1 LKADI
6 RNNVRSG
13 RSGTVT
19 NSRVMSSDATV
30 RLIGD
35 RLAAVPPKRLLV
47 VTDFDGTISE
57 IVDDPAQAL
66 LLPEAG
72 DAIQRLVSLVLRV
85 AVISGR
91 SDQFL
96 RSQIPFEG
104 VMLLGNYGQ
113 AGLAEDDRLRLDRFN
128 EEGRDQ
134 IRAQAGVW
142 LEAKPASSSIHF
154 RSRPRAG
161 PSLERLLTPLA
172 ERLGL
177 TVRLGRMV
185 LEVMP
190 KQADKGEALKR
201 LVARLRPEGV
211 TFAGD
216 DAGDR
221 AAFEVTSA
229 LTVPHLAIGVASPEV
244 DASTFAACD
253 LIVDGPEAAA
263 AFLSRL
269 ADWAEHRETAS
280 RRRDSPA

>member
-1 LKADI
+1 MNADI

-19 NSRVMSSDATV
+19 NNRVMGSDATI
-30 RLIGD
+30 RLIRD

-57 IVDDPAQAL
+57 IVDDPGQAH
-66 LLPEAG
+66 LLPDAV
-72 DAIQRLVSLVLRV
+72 DAIRRLVSLMLRV

-113 AGLAEDDRLRLDRFN
+113 AGLAEQDRLRLDRFN
-128 EEGRDQ
+128 EKARDQ

-142 LEAKPASSSIHF
+142 LEVKPASSSIHF
-154 RSRPRAG
+154 RSRPHGG

-177 TVRLGRMV
+177 AVRLGRMV

-190 KQADKGEALKR
+190 KQADKGHALKR
-201 LVARLRPEGV
+201 LVAQLRPEGV

-216 DAGDR
+216 DTGDR

-229 LTVPHLAIGVASPEV
+229 LTMPHLAIGVASPEV

-253 LIVDGPEAAA
+253 LVVDGPQAGA

-269 ADWAEHRETAS
+269 ADWAEQREAAS

>member
-1 LKADI
+1 M
-6 RNNVRSG
+6 G
-13 RSGTVT
+13 
-19 NSRVMSSDATV
+19 SDATV
-30 RLIGD
+30 RLISD

-57 IVDDPAQAL
+57 IVDHPAQAH

-72 DAIQRLVSLVLRV
+72 DAIRRLVSLVLRV

-104 VMLLGNYGQ
+104 VMLLGDYGQ

-128 EEGRDQ
+128 EEARDQ
-134 IRAQAGVW
+134 IRSQAGVW

-154 RSRPRAG
+154 RSRQRAG
-161 PSLERLLTPLA
+161 PSLERLLTRLA
-172 ERLGL
+172 EGLGL
-177 TVRLGRMV
+177 VVRLGRMV

-190 KQADKGEALKR
+190 KQADKGEALKG

-216 DAGDR
+216 DTGDR
-221 AAFEVTSA
+221 AAFEVTNA

-269 ADWAEHRETAS
+269 ADWAEHREAAS
-280 RRRDSPA
+280 RRRDSPP

>member
-1 LKADI
+1 MKADI

-19 NSRVMSSDATV
+19 NSRVLSSDATV

-72 DAIQRLVSLVLRV
+72 DAIRRLVSLVLRV

-96 RSQIPFEG
+96 RSQIPFG
-104 VMLLGNYGQ
+104 GIMLLGNYGQ

-280 RRRDSPA
+280 RRRDSRA

>member
-1 LKADI
+1 M
-6 RNNVRSG
+6 G
-13 RSGTVT
+13 
-19 NSRVMSSDATV
+19 SDATV
-30 RLIGD
+30 SLIYD

-57 IVDDPAQAL
+57 IVDDPAQAPL
-66 LLPEAG
+66 LAEAG
-72 DAIQRLVSLVLRV
+72 DAIRRLVSLVLQV

-96 RSQIPFEG
+96 GSQIPFEG
-104 VMLLGNYGQ
+104 IMLLGDYGQ

-128 EEGRDQ
+128 EEASDQ
-134 IRAQAGVW
+134 IRSQAGIW

-154 RSRPRAG
+154 RRRPLAG

-177 TVRLGRMV
+177 MVGLGRMV

-190 KQADKGEALKR
+190 KQADKGDALKR

-216 DAGDR
+216 DTGDR

-253 LIVDGPEAAA
+253 LVVDGPQAAA

-269 ADWAEHRETAS
+269 ADWAEHQEIAS
-280 RRRDSPA
+280 RPQNSPA